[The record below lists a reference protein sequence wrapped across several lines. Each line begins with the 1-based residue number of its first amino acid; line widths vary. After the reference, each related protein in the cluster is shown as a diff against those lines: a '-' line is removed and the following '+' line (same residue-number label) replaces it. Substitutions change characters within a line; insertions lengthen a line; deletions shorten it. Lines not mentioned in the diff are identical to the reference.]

1 MVSPGA
7 HQADGLLVS
16 HITPAPR
23 CGHNCL
29 GKYRPCNA
37 DEAQQG
43 RHSCLCFLIPARFI
57 WSCACVRGW
66 PQRGLVSHVTLC
78 LISLFFFH
86 PHFKRNFIYDL
97 IAKENPLVLTVPAH
111 QLINSSF
118 INYNVSVL
126 KSHSL

>member
-1 MVSPGA
+1 MV
-7 HQADGLLVS
+7 
-16 HITPAPR
+16 
-23 CGHNCL
+23 
-29 GKYRPCNA
+29 
-37 DEAQQG
+37 
-43 RHSCLCFLIPARFI
+43 
-57 WSCACVRGW
+57 VRVRSGMATT
-66 PQRGLVSHVTLC
+66 RVGVTCDTLPYKP
-78 LISLFFFH
+78 FFFH